1 MPRIL
6 ATRWQTAS
14 RCSAGALPPDPPP
27 GDPRAA
33 LIDAEMEIEHDNRG
47 NELIEKYTLLNHA
60 DRDVD
65 PAAEDIVSA
74 DTLFLK
80 VHFSLVDKGGD
91 VP

>member
-1 MPRIL
+1 
-6 ATRWQTAS
+6 
-14 RCSAGALPPDPPP
+14 
-27 GDPRAA
+27 
-33 LIDAEMEIEHDNRG
+33 MEIEHDNRG